1 MRGVELCLDRQLLR
15 LFLWKTIS
23 SWFIFNNQE
32 VKEFDVRPYIMGE
45 WYERLKDP
53 SYFRAVMVDGYTVC
67 WPEGQDLCS
76 DELYEL
82 SIPVR

>member
-1 MRGVELCLDRQLLR
+1 MLR
-15 LFLWKTIS
+15 PTAVKVIPLENYKLMVYFD
-23 SWFIFNNQE
+23 NQE

-76 DELYEL
+76 DELYEHSYVFL
-82 SIPVR
+82 LA

>member
-1 MRGVELCLDRQLLR
+1 MLR
-15 LFLWKTIS
+15 PTAVKVIPLENYKLMVYFD
-23 SWFIFNNQE
+23 NQE
-32 VKEFDVRPYIMGE
+32 VKEFDVQPCIMGE

-67 WPEGQDLCS
+67 WPEEQDLCP

>member
-1 MRGVELCLDRQLLR
+1 M
-15 LFLWKTIS
+15 
-23 SWFIFNNQE
+23 
-32 VKEFDVRPYIMGE
+32 KEFDVRPYIMGE

-67 WPEGQDLCS
+67 WPEGQDLCP
-76 DELYEL
+76 DDLYEL

>member
-1 MRGVELCLDRQLLR
+1 MENYKLMVCFD
-15 LFLWKTIS
+15 
-23 SWFIFNNQE
+23 NQE

-67 WPEGQDLCS
+67 WPEGQDLYP
-76 DELYEL
+76 DDLYEL

>member
-1 MRGVELCLDRQLLR
+1 MLR
-15 LFLWKTIS
+15 PTAVKVIPLENYKLMVYFD
-23 SWFIFNNQE
+23 NQE
-32 VKEFDVRPYIMGE
+32 VKEFDVQPCIMGE

-67 WPEGQDLCS
+67 WPKGQDLCP
-76 DELYEL
+76 DDLYEL

>member
-1 MRGVELCLDRQLLR
+1 MLR
-15 LFLWKTIS
+15 PTAVKVIPLENYKLMVYFD
-23 SWFIFNNQE
+23 NQE

-53 SYFRAVMVDGYTVC
+53 SYFRAVMVDRYTVC